1 MTQRPRISILS
12 KSAKK
17 KSPNEDSVTSVTAK
31 FRIQG
36 LASEQSRAAIVSHFI
51 VSNKIYF
58 HWQVIS
64 FATTRIHVLP
74 CHPLLYI
81 FHFLKPRLS
90 LSMGQVQSDDT
101 KKLSSGFIAE
111 SQLRGGT
118 STQKHSGDY
127 HLQLKT

>member
-36 LASEQSRAAIVSHFI
+36 LASEQSRDAIVSHFI
-51 VSNKIYF
+51 VSNKF
-58 HWQVIS
+58 TQVIS